1 MSRNKKKKKKK
12 PTKEKQKYTPTLL
25 VNNCIKLYCAQLCP
39 TLYGPMDYRL
49 TGSSAYGIFQSR
61 KLEWIAM
68 PSSRRPS
75 RSPTLAGGFFTT
87 SATGEAP
94 LSRLWGGRVSIV
106 IFFFPTLNSE
116 QGKPRLSN
124 TNQNVKNWG
133 KMIRE
138 LKQGALSQA
147 GAAVQDTQ
155 EEHA

>member
-1 MSRNKKKKKKK
+1 MSRNQKKKKK
-12 PTKEKQKYTPTLL
+12 PTKEKQKHTPTLL
-25 VNNCIKLYCAQLCP
+25 VNNCIKLYCVQLCP

-75 RSPTLAGGFFTT
+75 RSPALAGGFFTT

-94 LSRLWGGRVSIV
+94 LSRLWGGRVSTMIF
-106 IFFFPTLNSE
+106 FFFPTLNSE

-124 TNQNVKNWG
+124 TTQNVKN
-133 KMIRE
+133 
-138 LKQGALSQA
+138 
-147 GAAVQDTQ
+147 
-155 EEHA
+155 